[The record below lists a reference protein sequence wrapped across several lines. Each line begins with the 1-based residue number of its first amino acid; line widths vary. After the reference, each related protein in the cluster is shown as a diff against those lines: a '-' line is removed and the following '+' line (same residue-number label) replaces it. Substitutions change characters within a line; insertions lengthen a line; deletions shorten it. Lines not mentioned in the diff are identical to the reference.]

1 MSTEQAPISK
11 NDIEAKFREI
21 KDEVDNV
28 TGSAKQRAIPAAAA
42 GGLLLALLFYL
53 LGKRVGKKR
62 SAVVEIRRI

>member
-11 NDIEAKFREI
+11 NDLEAKFREI

-42 GGLLLALLFYL
+42 GGLLLALLFYFF
-53 LGKRVGKKR
+53 GKRVGTKR